1 MLILNNYNKNIRIL
15 LISTEFPPGPGG
27 IGNHAWNLARNL
39 NNKVHVDILTTS
51 DYADKNA
58 CKSFDEKEK
67 ISIYRFTR
75 YPFSLITYI
84 HRIFQIIKYI
94 RLNNYS
100 HGILSGYFALSM
112 CSIIQLINKKI
123 IITGVIH
130 GSELLQSNLL
140 LKLILK
146 ISLKGL
152 DIMISVSNYTK
163 NLIPIKTVPN
173 QKNIIIPNGV
183 NKELLTRNTNI
194 DNPVKISGNPCLL
207 TVGSITHR
215 KGQINLIKALSIIK
229 NKYPGVHYHC
239 VGLPIEEK
247 EVLEEASRLHI
258 DKYVSI
264 HGVIPN
270 EQLGNLYKQADILVM
285 LSQSKIRSCSEGFG
299 IAILEAN
306 LFGVPALGSKNTGIE
321 DAIVKDKTGVLV
333 DPYSSK
339 EILEGINL
347 LLQNNEELSKNTI
360 VWALQHC
367 WDDISDRYLKAIID
381 V

>member
-67 ISIYRFTR
+67 ISIYRFKR

-130 GSELLQSNLL
+130 GSELLQSNPF
-140 LKLILK
+140 LKSILT
-146 ISLKGL
+146 ISLRGL
-152 DIMISVSNYTK
+152 DAMISVSNYT
-163 NLIPIKTVPN
+163 NCLIPI
-173 QKNIIIPNGV
+173 
-183 NKELLTRNTNI
+183 EI
-194 DNPVKISGNPCLL
+194 DS
-207 TVGSITHR
+207 
-215 KGQINLIKALSIIK
+215 
-229 NKYPGVHYHC
+229 
-239 VGLPIEEK
+239 
-247 EVLEEASRLHI
+247 
-258 DKYVSI
+258 
-264 HGVIPN
+264 
-270 EQLGNLYKQADILVM
+270 
-285 LSQSKIRSCSEGFG
+285 
-299 IAILEAN
+299 
-306 LFGVPALGSKNTGIE
+306 
-321 DAIVKDKTGVLV
+321 
-333 DPYSSK
+333 
-339 EILEGINL
+339 
-347 LLQNNEELSKNTI
+347 NN
-360 VWALQHC
+360 
-367 WDDISDRYLKAIID
+367 
-381 V
+381 